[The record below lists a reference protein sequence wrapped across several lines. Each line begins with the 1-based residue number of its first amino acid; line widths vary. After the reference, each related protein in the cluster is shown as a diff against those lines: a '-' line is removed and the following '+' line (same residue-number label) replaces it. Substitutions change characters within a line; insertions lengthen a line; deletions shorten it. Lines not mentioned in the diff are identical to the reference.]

1 MYSSYKTN
9 WRSLKSKWDTYTNPR
24 PDQYLTHVHSH
35 VTPAVAAM
43 DSSVSTFPLACVQTS
58 PLPLLRRG
66 DVCTQAT
73 FPCRFYV
80 TILPTS
86 PSFLFPEARSHW
98 SVPLIWS
105 ILGASRKD
113 HNSCHKISFSFLL
126 LWDSVTHRRLFSI
139 PGSTHFILI
148 PEVYKRFSISGLLLW
163 FVLSFQV
170 ISLSHTETC
179 YLLRFLA
186 IFNRW
191 TLIVK
196 RLQPP

>member
-1 MYSSYKTN
+1 M
-9 WRSLKSKWDTYTNPR
+9 R
-24 PDQYLTHVHSH
+24 HVHQPTAWPVPHACAQPCHPCSGSH
-35 VTPAVAAM
+35 GQLSFYLSISLCTNVPPP
-43 DSSVSTFPLACVQTS
+43 SSEE
-58 PLPLLRRG
+58 G

-139 PGSTHFILI
+139 PSSTHFILI